1 MAAGGATASRKFRQ
15 PEKREAR
22 AVTCRRNGAADCALR
37 LISSRISSLSGRSD
51 AEQIDAHH
59 TAIRFIGLVYIST
72 FWKQFIG
79 MMLMSTKQLGKL

>member
-1 MAAGGATASRKFRQ
+1 MAAGGATAEKIQATGKERSSGGDV
-15 PEKREAR
+15 PEKT
-22 AVTCRRNGAADCALR
+22 VLPTALR

-59 TAIRFIGLVYIST
+59 TAICFIGLVYIST

-79 MMLMSTKQLGKL
+79 MTK